1 MAPQLRLASRLEP
14 GASLRLDAPRAH
26 YLTHVLRL
34 RAGAPLRVFNAE
46 DGEWRAVLAAVGKR
60 DATLELAE
68 QVRPPSPEPGPVLH
82 FAPIRRSRLDWLVEK
97 AVELGVGG
105 LVPLL
110 TERTVVKLENPE
122 RLRAIVVEAAE
133 QCERLSVPELAAPR
147 PFGAWLAAREPGRV
161 LLFADEAGGGRPLA
175 EALAETAARPTCW
188 SAPRADSRRKSAR
201 CCWPRRGFGRSRS
214 GRASC
219 VPRRRRSPCWRR
231 GSASQRQTHA
241 TSVGRGLGSE
251 LSVILAT
258 LCHERAPPP
267 TLIFRA
273 REGPPA
279 RSRRSREG

>member
-1 MAPQLRLASRLEP
+1 MVPRLHLPARLEP
-14 GASLRLDAPRAH
+14 GAALRLDAARAH

-34 RAGAPLRVFNAE
+34 RAGAPLRVFNAG

-60 DATLELAE
+60 DATVELGERLRA
-68 QVRPPSPEPGPVLH
+68 PSPEPGPVLH

-175 EALAETAARPTCW
+175 EALAETGTPDLLVGPEGGFAPQERALLLAAPAIRPVTLG
-188 SAPRADSRRKSAR
+188 PRIL
-201 CCWPRRGFGRSRS
+201 
-214 GRASC
+214 RAETA
-219 VPRRRRSPCWRR
+219 V
-231 GSASQRQTHA
+231 
-241 TSVGRGLGSE
+241 
-251 LSVILAT
+251 LAT
-258 LCHERAPPP
+258 LAAWLSVSETNSRDERE
-267 TLIFRA
+267 TGA
-273 REGPPA
+273 RL
-279 RSRRSREG
+279 